1 MRKLHVQIFLT
12 LFLVVILFGLL
23 VSIAWWVRDDDER
36 ERRAFAAV
44 QALIEEALPPQSTSN
59 SQLQETLG
67 RLGKRA
73 GAYITVRND
82 QGKLLAAH
90 GPPLQRLSDIDNEQG
105 WTFSREGA
113 AGLVLSDGRQVI
125 AKQAEGD
132 HDDHMH
138 GFGFISV
145 IVSFVIAL
153 GLGAY
158 PMARRLTRR
167 LQRLQMRVDELGA
180 GELTA
185 RVDVEGR
192 DEVAALATSFNRAAD
207 RIQHLVEAQK
217 QTLAAAS
224 HELRSPLARI
234 RMAFELLEQSDTP
247 AEKRQDLRRRVERDI
262 NDLDDLIEELLLV
275 SRLDTVSGTPANE
288 PIDLLGLAAE
298 EASRVDASAA
308 GSPCEINGDKRLL
321 RRLIRNLLENANK
334 HGGGKAIEISV
345 EPTPNGARLRVRDH
359 GPGVPKDERERIFD
373 PFFRSETRAEDNGG
387 VGLGLYLVRQI
398 ARRHGGDVVCL
409 ESDTGAHFE
418 VTLSTVESRSRSRQS

>member
-23 VSIAWWVRDDDER
+23 VSIAWWARDNGKP

-44 QALIEEALPPQSTSN
+44 QALIEEALPPQTASN
-59 SQLQETLG
+59 DRLTETLE
-67 RLGKRA
+67 RLGDRV
-73 GAYITVRND
+73 GAHITVRD
-82 QGKLLAAH
+82 SQGQLLAAY
-90 GPPLQRLSDIDNEQG
+90 GPVLEHLEQIDKKKG
-105 WTFSREGA
+105 WIFGHERT
-113 AGLVLSDGRQVI
+113 AGIVLSDGRQVV
-125 AKQAEGD
+125 AKQVKD
-132 HDDHMH
+132 HDDKFRH
-138 GFGFISV
+138 GFDFIAV
-145 IVSFVIAL
+145 VFSFVIAL

-167 LQRLQMRVDELGA
+167 LQRLQIRVDELGA
-180 GELTA
+180 GELDA
-185 RVDVEGR
+185 RVNVEGR
-192 DEVAALATSFNRAAD
+192 DEVAALASSFNRAAD

-217 QTLAAAS
+217 ETLAAAS

-247 AEKRQDLRRRVERDI
+247 DNKRQDLRRRVERDI

-298 EASRVDASAA
+298 EASRVDALAV
-308 GSPCEINGDKRLL
+308 GSPCEINGDARLL
-321 RRLIRNLLENANK
+321 RRLIRNLLENAKK
-334 HGGGKAIEISV
+334 HGGGNAIEISV
-345 EPTPNGARLRVRDH
+345 EPAPNGARLRVSDH
-359 GPGVPKDERERIFD
+359 GPGVPEDERERIFD
-373 PFFRSETRAEDNGG
+373 PFFRSETRTEESGG

-409 ESDTGAHFE
+409 ESDTGACFE
-418 VTLSTVESRSRSRQS
+418 VTLRTLRNRR

>member
-23 VSIAWWVRDDDER
+23 VSIAWWARDDDES
-36 ERRAFAAV
+36 ERKAFTAV
-44 QALIEEALPPQSTSN
+44 QALIEEALPAQSASN
-59 SQLQETLG
+59 NHLQETLK
-67 RLGKRA
+67 RLGERI
-73 GAYITVRND
+73 GAHITVRND
-82 QGKLLAAH
+82 QGQLLAAH
-90 GPPLQRLSDIDNEQG
+90 GPPLQRLNEIDSEHR
-105 WTFSREGA
+105 WSFSREGA
-113 AGLVLSDGRQVI
+113 AGLVLTDGRQVI
-125 AKQAEGD
+125 ARQADGNG
-132 HDDHMH
+132 DDHMH

-167 LQRLQMRVDELGA
+167 LQRLQVRVDELGA

-247 AEKRQDLRRRVERDI
+247 ADKRQDLQRRVERDI

-275 SRLDTVSGTPANE
+275 SRLDTVSGTPSSEA
-288 PIDLLGLAAE
+288 IDLLGLAAE
-298 EASRVDASAA
+298 EASRVDASAT
-308 GSPCEINGDKRLL
+308 GSPCEIRGDKRLL
-321 RRLIRNLLENANK
+321 RRLIRNLLENASK
-334 HGGGKAIEISV
+334 HGGGNGIEISV
-345 EPTPNGARLRVRDH
+345 EPNPNGANLRVSDH
-359 GPGVPKDERERIFD
+359 GPGVPENERDRIFD
-373 PFFRSETRAEDNGG
+373 PFFRSQTRDEDSGG

-398 ARRHGGDVVCL
+398 ARRHGGDAVCL
-409 ESDTGAHFE
+409 ESDVGARFE
-418 VTLSTVESRSRSRQS
+418 VTLRTR